1 MMQSMIDAVKVFG
14 PAGVRFLI
22 LVLAVGVVLA
32 FHRRTGR
39 AARWYFALVLAGY
52 WILASPA
59 CSEQLVRWEGG
70 AYRPVANA
78 AEARGAR
85 TVVVLGAG
93 NYSIQSRGLSINQ
106 VSWEGALRLL
116 EGARLYRLLDRP
128 TIIVS
133 GGVTQPET
141 GAASEA
147 DAMRAAIVGL
157 GVAPDHIVIE
167 AESKNTRDEARII
180 GRMLAGLKQ
189 PIVLVTSPTHMSRSL
204 AVFRAAGLDAIPS
217 VSAYKSE
224 HALERY
230 RWAPSDLGLLLF
242 QSAVYDAAAG
252 LYYRARGWGSD

>member
-1 MMQSMIDAVKVFG
+1 MQSIIDALKLFG
-14 PAGVRFLI
+14 PTSVRFLI
-22 LVLAVGVVLA
+22 LVLAAGVALA
-32 FHRRTGR
+32 FLRRTER

-59 CSEQLVRWEGG
+59 CAERLVRWEGG
-70 AYRPVANA
+70 AYRPVASA

-116 EGARLYRLLDRP
+116 EGARLYRLLDHP

-133 GGVTQPET
+133 GGVTGREP

-147 DAMRAAIVGL
+147 DAMRTAIVGL
-157 GVAPDHIVIE
+157 GVTPEHVVIE

-180 GRMLAGLKQ
+180 GRMLAELRQ

-224 HALERY
+224 HALEQY

-242 QSAVYDAAAG
+242 QSAVYDGAAG
-252 LYYRARGWGSD
+252 LYYRARGWAPE